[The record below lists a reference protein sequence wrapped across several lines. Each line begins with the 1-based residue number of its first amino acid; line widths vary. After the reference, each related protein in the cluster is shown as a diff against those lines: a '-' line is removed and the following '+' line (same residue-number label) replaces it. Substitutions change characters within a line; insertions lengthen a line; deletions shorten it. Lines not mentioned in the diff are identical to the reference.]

1 MASDRET
8 KLNSHGKTPASL
20 LLTFM
25 EVISEWD
32 QFSQLND
39 RKTISLGLQLE
50 LYPVLDFIQDSH
62 WSQLHLL

>member
-1 MASDRET
+1 MASDSET
-8 KLNSHGKTPASL
+8 KLNSLGKTLASL

-32 QFSQLND
+32 QFSQLNS

-50 LYPVLDFIQDSH
+50 LSPVLDFIQDSH